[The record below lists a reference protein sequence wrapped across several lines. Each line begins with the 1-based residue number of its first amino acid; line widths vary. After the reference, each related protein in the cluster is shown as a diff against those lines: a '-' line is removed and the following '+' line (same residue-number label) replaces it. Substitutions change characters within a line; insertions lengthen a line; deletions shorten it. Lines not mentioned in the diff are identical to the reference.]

1 MTNQGVMELGHSM
14 TAESISILPR
24 RIAAITLEEKA
35 PYQQEPQSHVQSPSY
50 MPAGNQASV
59 AWYLASYGV
68 TSHDTLDQLAKDL
81 RVYTD

>member
-35 PYQQEPQSHVQSPSY
+35 PYQLSTV
-50 MPAGNQASV
+50 
-59 AWYLASYGV
+59 
-68 TSHDTLDQLAKDL
+68 KDDSS
-81 RVYTD
+81 R